1 MCAAEAGVVIVADIV
16 VDIVVDIAAAI
27 VAIVVDMEAGAM
39 PADIAAA
46 TMDRV
51 TDTAVVAI
59 VTIMGGT
66 GMDGLGGSV
75 LPPTLIMTATIMTT
89 ITLRQDE

>member
-1 MCAAEAGVVIVADIV
+1 MCAAEAGVVTVAV
-16 VDIVVDIAAAI
+16 IA
-27 VAIVVDMEAGAM
+27 VAIVVDIGAAIAAIVVDM
-39 PADIAAA
+39 VADAMLADITAG

-51 TDTAVVAI
+51 TGIAVVAI
-59 VTIMGGT
+59 AIITAGT

-75 LPPTLIMTATIMTT
+75 LPPTLIMIATIMTT